1 MVQTIM
7 ESLHS
12 KKLTSNTTTASTHK
26 LLDILEIKEDA
37 IVLKNGSLRSV
48 IAVSAINYDLKSSD
62 EQEAII
68 AQYQNFLNSLDFP
81 LQILVSSRKIN
92 MGKYLEFIEGKEKE
106 LDNDLLRLQIAE
118 YKKFID
124 HLVNV
129 SNIMEKGFYVIVP
142 FAPIENDQKG
152 FLGNLLNL
160 VNPRKNILEKKE
172 IFETHRN
179 QLFQRVD
186 HVIAGLSG
194 IGLRLVPLQ
203 TQELIELMY
212 NAYNPDTWKSN
223 EIGDV
228 GKIDLN

>member
-1 MVQTIM
+1 M

-12 KKLTSNTTTASTHK
+12 KKITSSTTTASTHK
-26 LLDILEIKEDA
+26 LLDVLEIKEDA

-48 IAVSAINYDLKSSD
+48 VAVSAINYDLKSSD

-81 LQILVSSRKIN
+81 LQILISSRKIN
-92 MGKYLEFIEGKEKE
+92 MEKYMEFIEGKEKE
-106 LDNDLLRLQIAE
+106 LDNDLLQLQISE

-124 HLVNV
+124 HMVSV
-129 SNIMEKGFYVIVP
+129 SNIMEKNFYVIVP
-142 FAPIENDQKG
+142 FAPMENDQKG
-152 FLGNLLNL
+152 FLGNLANL
-160 VNPRKNILEKKE
+160 INPRKNILEKRE
-172 IFETHRN
+172 VFETHRN

-186 HVIAGLSG
+186 HIIAGLSG

-212 NAYNPDTWKSN
+212 NSYNPDVFRMN
-223 EIGDV
+223 EIGDMD
-228 GKIDLN
+228 KIDLN

>member
-1 MVQTIM
+1 M

-12 KKLTSNTTTASTHK
+12 KKLASNATTASTHK

-37 IVLKNGSLRSV
+37 VVLKNGSLRAV
-48 IAVSAINYDLKSSD
+48 VAVSAINYDLKSSD

-81 LQILVSSRKIN
+81 LQIVISSRKIN
-92 MGKYLEFIEGKEKE
+92 MGKYMEFIEGKEKE
-106 LDNDLLRLQIAE
+106 LDNDLLKLQITE

-124 HLVNV
+124 HLVAV
-129 SNIMEKGFYVIVP
+129 SNIMEKNFYAIVP

-152 FLGNLLNL
+152 FLGNLMNIM
-160 VNPRKNILEKKE
+160 NPRKNILEKKE
-172 IFETHRN
+172 VFETHRN

-186 HVIAGLSG
+186 HITAGLSG
-194 IGLRLVPLQ
+194 IGLRLVPLR
-203 TQELIELMY
+203 TQELIELIY
-212 NAYNPDTWKSN
+212 NSYNPDVFRSS